1 MSKKSYKRNQNRLY
15 REIKRRIIAEQ
26 ALKFPAPVIA
36 IHRDIETIT
45 IRNIVPN
52 YLVREI
58 EFIKTDMANKL
69 ARKLVAEGFVEFF
82 SSENKYEPIADVTEM
97 EARICV
103 VKPTHEGRRSGN
115 EDQQISDC

>member
-26 ALKFPAPVIA
+26 ALKFPVKFPDPVIE
-36 IHRDIETIT
+36 IHRDIETLT

-52 YLVREI
+52 YLVRKI
-58 EFIKTDMANKL
+58 EFVKTDMANKL
-69 ARKLVAEGFVEFF
+69 ARKLVAEGFVEFL
-82 SSENKYEPIADVTEM
+82 SKENNYEPLADVTEI

-103 VKPTHEGRRSGN
+103 VKPMQECR
-115 EDQQISDC
+115 

>member
-1 MSKKSYKRNQNRLY
+1 MSKKSYKRNHNRLY

-26 ALKFPAPVIA
+26 ALKFPVPVIE
-36 IHRDIETIT
+36 IHRDIETLA

-52 YLVREI
+52 YFAREI
-58 EFIKTDMANKL
+58 EFVKTDMANEL

-82 SSENKYEPIADVTEM
+82 SRENKYGPITDTTEI

-103 VKPTHEGRRSGN
+103 VKPTQEGR
-115 EDQQISDC
+115 